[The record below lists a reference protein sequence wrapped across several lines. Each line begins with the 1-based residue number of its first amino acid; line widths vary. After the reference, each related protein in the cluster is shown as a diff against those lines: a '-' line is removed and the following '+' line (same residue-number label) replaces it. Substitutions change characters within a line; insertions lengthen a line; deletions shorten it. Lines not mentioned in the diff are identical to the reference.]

1 MLRGLVWRVEYAPHS
16 STIAELSKMLREV
29 RVAELQWTMHCNR
42 GSVVD
47 YALKQRSYSDRFNC
61 KIEGCYS
68 GLCTINKRVAVLLLA
83 GLLTTILLIA
93 ILLLVILL
101 TSKEKTIYRRKRS
114 L

>member
-1 MLRGLVWRVEYAPHS
+1 MEHAPYS
-16 STIAELSKMLREV
+16 STIAELSKMLREA

-42 GSVVD
+42 GSAVD

-83 GLLTTILLIA
+83 SLLAILLI
-93 ILLLVILL
+93 ILLA
-101 TSKEKTIYRRKRS
+101 SKEGLFTGEKGAYNIGERKVF
-114 L
+114 